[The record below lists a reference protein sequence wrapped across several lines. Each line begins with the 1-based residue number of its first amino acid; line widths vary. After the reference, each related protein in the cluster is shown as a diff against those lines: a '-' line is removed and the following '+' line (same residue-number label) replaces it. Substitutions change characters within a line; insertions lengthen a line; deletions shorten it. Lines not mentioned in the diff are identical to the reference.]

1 MRGAALLC
9 GEAGSGDERQFRHCL
24 QESLWLFKM
33 GYLETRGDG
42 ERVNYITRLDNLEQV
57 FHWVAEYIGGI
68 G

>member
-1 MRGAALLC
+1 MG
-9 GEAGSGDERQFRHCL
+9 CL
-24 QESLWLFKM
+24 RWAIWR
-33 GYLETRGDG
+33 RGDG